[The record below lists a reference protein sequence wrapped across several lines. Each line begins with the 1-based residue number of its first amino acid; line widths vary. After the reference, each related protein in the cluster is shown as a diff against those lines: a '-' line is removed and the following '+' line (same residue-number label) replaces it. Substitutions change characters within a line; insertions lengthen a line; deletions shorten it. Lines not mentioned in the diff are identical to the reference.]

1 MSKYIRIIPRLDIK
15 GPNLVKCV
23 HLEGLRVLGKPEDFA
38 RRYYLEGADELIYI
52 DLVASLYGR
61 NNLHAIVSRTAK
73 TISIPLTVGGGI
85 RSVEDIRCI
94 LRSGADKVAI
104 NTALFDTPELL
115 TQGAKIFGSQC
126 MVVYIEAKRT
136 ADGTYVCMHTNARE
150 RTAVDVFAWAR
161 RAVELGAGEVLLTSV
176 DNEGTGRGFDL
187 ELTRRLAESL
197 PVPVIA
203 SGGAGGAE
211 HVAEVVRDGKADAV
225 SAASIFHYHGLQQ
238 LSATECFDDE
248 GNTAFLQ
255 LDRGDAIS
263 FLKDRIAP
271 TGIRRVKSCLVA
283 AGIKTRTCST
293 LKKVSQ
299 A

>member
-38 RRYYLEGADELIYI
+38 RRYYHDGADELIYI

-61 NNLHAIVSRTAK
+61 NNLHEIVSRTAK

-85 RSVEDIRCI
+85 RTVDDIRQL

-104 NTALFDTPELL
+104 NTALFHTPELL
-115 TQGAKIFGSQC
+115 SQGAKIFGSQC
-126 MVVYIEAKRT
+126 MVVYIEAKKT
-136 ADGTYVCMHTNARE
+136 ADGRYVCMHTNARE
-150 RTAVDVFAWAR
+150 RTETDVFAWAD

-176 DNEGTGRGFDL
+176 DNEGTGKGFDL
-187 ELTRRLAESL
+187 ELTRRVAASV

-203 SGGAGGAE
+203 AGGAGGAG
-211 HVAEVVRDGKADAV
+211 HVLDVIREGRADAV
-225 SAASIFHYHGLQQ
+225 CAASIFHYHDLER
-238 LSATECFDDE
+238 LRSSERFDDE
-248 GNTAFLQ
+248 GNTAFLE
-255 LDRGDAIS
+255 LDRGDAVS
-263 FLKDRIAP
+263 FLRDRITP
-271 TGIRRVKSCLVA
+271 TGVVAVKSRLAA
-283 AGIKTRTCST
+283 AGIDTRTCASFGE
-293 LKKVSQ
+293 